1 MTQTEHNERLLQPEA
16 MTKNMRVEYEPTE
29 YVLKRNPFTL
39 KDEAED
45 FLVFELMFNSVTKED
60 VIIFAPSG
68 STRDLS
74 PEEILE
80 QQQNHL
86 RMILKEYV
94 FEDDEAL
101 TLNAQEYK
109 INVKR
114 FFGIQ

>member
-1 MTQTEHNERLLQPEA
+1 MTQMVQNERLLQLEE
-16 MTKNMRVEYEPTE
+16 MTKNMRVEYEGTE

-45 FLVFELMFNSVTKED
+45 FLVFELAFNSVTKED
-60 VIIFAPSG
+60 VIIFATSG
-68 STRDLS
+68 SIRDLS
-74 PEEILE
+74 TEEILE
-80 QQQNHL
+80 QQKNHL

-101 TLNAQEYK
+101 TLKAQEYK
-109 INVKR
+109 INAKR